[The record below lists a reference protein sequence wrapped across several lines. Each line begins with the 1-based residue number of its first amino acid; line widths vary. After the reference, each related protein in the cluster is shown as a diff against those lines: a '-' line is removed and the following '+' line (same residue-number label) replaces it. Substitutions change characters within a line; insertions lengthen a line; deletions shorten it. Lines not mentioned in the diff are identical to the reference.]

1 MSISISPLNP
11 TVIGDTAAVRVAQMA
26 PVGRL
31 SLRAR
36 GDLAALNGALGL
48 TLPTK
53 IGTRATAGDL
63 TAACL
68 GPDEWVLTMPE
79 SDVAGVEAALAGAYD
94 ALPHSVTNTS
104 AREVTFEITG
114 PMAETLMTIGCPRD
128 MASMGE
134 GAVRRTMFDTATV
147 VLWRDGADAFRMDV
161 WNSFAGFVAQT
172 LETGCRELAADMA
185 RAG

>member
-11 TVIGDTAAVRVAQMA
+11 TVIADTAAARVEQL
-26 PVGRL
+26 PQVGRL

-36 GDLAALNGALGL
+36 GDLSALNGALGL

-63 TAACL
+63 IAGCL
-68 GPDEWVLTMPE
+68 GPDEWVLSMPVE
-79 SDVAGVEAALAGAYD
+79 QVAAVSAALAGVYD
-94 ALPHSVTNTS
+94 ALPHSVTDIT
-104 AREVTFEITG
+104 AREVTFQITG

-134 GAVRRTMFDTATV
+134 GAVRRTLYDTATV

>member
-53 IGTRATAGDL
+53 IGTRGRTR
-63 TAACL
+63 
-68 GPDEWVLTMPE
+68 
-79 SDVAGVEAALAGAYD
+79 GA
-94 ALPHSVTNTS
+94 
-104 AREVTFEITG
+104 
-114 PMAETLMTIGCPRD
+114 
-128 MASMGE
+128 
-134 GAVRRTMFDTATV
+134 RRP
-147 VLWRDGADAFRMDV
+147 
-161 WNSFAGFVAQT
+161 
-172 LETGCRELAADMA
+172 C
-185 RAG
+185 